1 MTTKTASFKP
11 TNEDIELA
19 RASRAKVA
27 KAMKRGNLVRR
38 DTLSVPQFLGPAI
51 LAMLDA
57 MAHGNVVTVIS
68 SEAELTSQQAA
79 DMIGVSRPFLIQL
92 LESGEIPFRKVGTHR
107 RIRYV
112 DLMEYKQQV
121 DAQREAVLLELQKE
135 AQDLN
140 MGY

>member
-1 MTTKTASFKP
+1 MAATTASFKP
-11 TNEDIELA
+11 TKDDIELA
-19 RASRAKVA
+19 RATRGKVA
-27 KAMKRGNLVRR
+27 RALKRGNLVRR
-38 DTLSVPQFLGPAI
+38 DTISVPQFLGPAI
-51 LAMLDA
+51 LTMLDA

-92 LESGEIPFRKVGTHR
+92 LESGGIPFRKVGTHR
-107 RIRYV
+107 RIRYA

-121 DAQREAVLLELQKE
+121 DAQRETVLLELQKE
-135 AQDLN
+135 AQDLD